1 MSISATLARLAAS
14 LLQILET
21 RLELVSV
28 ETQEVLERFT
38 SNLIWSLLT
47 LFLGLLS
54 ILLLIILVV
63 ALCWDHYRITSLLIL
78 SSVSVIAT
86 LALAIWVK
94 QRWRRQAQ
102 FFSASL
108 QALRD
113 DRTALG
119 AHASQQENAGL

>member
-1 MSISATLARLAAS
+1 MSLSANLARLAAS

-47 LFLGLLS
+47 LFCGLLS
-54 ILLLIILVV
+54 LLLVIILVV
-63 ALCWDHYRITSLLIL
+63 ALCWDHYRISSLLLL
-78 SSVSVIAT
+78 SGGSVIAT
-86 LALAIWVK
+86 FSLGLWVK
-94 QRWRRQAQ
+94 QRWRQQAQ

-113 DRTALG
+113 DRKGLAE
-119 AHASQQENAGL
+119 HASQQDNSRL